1 MNPVVRH
8 GLPIAIGF
16 AADFVL
22 GDPQGLP
29 HPVRLIG
36 KLISTV
42 EEPLRHVF
50 PDDASGQLAAGAA
63 LAGIVA
69 GASTATTAVLVRA
82 AEALGAGVAV
92 AVESLICYQM
102 LATRSLRDESMK
114 VADELE
120 AHDLEGARQAVSMI
134 VGRDTGGLDEEGVA
148 KAAVETVAENTSD
161 GVVAPLLYMMV
172 AGAPGAVLYKA
183 VNTMDSM
190 VGYRNDRYRH
200 FGTAAARFDD
210 VLNLVPAR
218 VAGALMCLSAGP
230 AGFDGVQAWRIFKR
244 DRLAHPSPNSAHTEA
259 ACAGALGVQLGGG
272 NHYFGTFVGKPTVG
286 DATRPVQT
294 ADIGRADRLLYA
306 TAGAAF
312 VLVELL
318 VAGIHMR
325 R

>member
-16 AADFVL
+16 AADLVL

-29 HPVRLIG
+29 HPVRLVG
-36 KLISTV
+36 KLISV
-42 EEPLRHVF
+42 AEEPLRHMF

-63 LAGIVA
+63 LAGIVTSV
-69 GASTATTAVLVRA
+69 STATAAALVRA
-82 AEALGAGVAV
+82 AGALGEGAAV
-92 AVESLICYQM
+92 AIESLICYQM

-120 AHDLEGARQAVSMI
+120 AHDLEGARQAVGMI
-134 VGRDTGGLDEEGVA
+134 VGRDTGELDGEAIVR
-148 KAAVETVAENTSD
+148 AAVETIAENTSD
-161 GVVAPLLYMMV
+161 GVVAPLLYMAV
-172 AGAPGAVLYKA
+172 AGATGAVLYKA

-190 VGYRNDRYRH
+190 VGYRNDRYRC
-200 FGTAAARFDD
+200 FGTAAARLDD

-230 AGFDGVQAWRIFKR
+230 AGFDGARAWRIFKR

-272 NHYFGTFVGKPTVG
+272 SRYLGKYVEKPTIG
-286 DATRPVQT
+286 DRSRPVQA
-294 ADIGRADRLLYA
+294 ADIGRANRLLYA

-312 VLVELL
+312 VLAELL
-318 VAGIHMR
+318 VAGVHGR